1 MSENTQQPRVDV
13 SFVWNVLD
21 NVLHLTFMKNELGEV
36 MLPFVVLRRMDCI
49 LEPIAQ
55 KVRDT
60 FNQFKDKVN
69 PDKLDPILRRAAG
82 GRAFY
87 NVSNYTMEE
96 LLNDP
101 RNIDIN
107 FRQYLNGFN
116 SEVRDILENYQ
127 FDKVIARLIR
137 NKLLFAMIQEM
148 VALDLSEEK
157 YDNHMMGYVFEEII
171 RIANEENNQTA
182 GEHFT
187 PRDMIALM
195 SALLFS
201 PDAESLRHS
210 GIIRT
215 IYDPTCGTGGMVNLG
230 KKYILNKICEP
241 GGPAPTIVTYGQ
253 ELNEQSYAVAKS
265 EALITGEDAGN
276 IALGNTITEDRFP
289 TKRFHY
295 IMANPPY
302 GVTWKSMADF
312 VINES
317 MNPDG
322 RFYAGTPRT
331 SDGTLLFIQHM
342 LSKMEPDGSRI
353 GVVTNGSPL
362 FSGGAGSGE
371 SSIRKWILEND
382 WLETIVALPKDMFY
396 NTGIFTYIWILT
408 NKKSPERKGKVQ
420 LINAVDFCKPM
431 KRSLGNKRNM
441 LTTEPDPDGTPSHV
455 DQIKDLYMAFE
466 ENEYCKIFSNE
477 DFGYLQFTIE
487 QPQRDSKGKVK
498 MKAGKPVPDSSK
510 RDTENVPLDTNWG
523 EYFKAEVLPHIDP
536 ESWTDIMKTKIG
548 YEINFTRCF
557 YKFEPLR
564 PSEEIA
570 QDIRNREQNIVAL
583 FKSIFE

>member
-1 MSENTQQPRVDV
+1 MQQQPKVDV
-13 SFVWNVLD
+13 SFVWNILD
-21 NVLHLTFMKNELGEV
+21 NVLHLTFMKNELGDV
-36 MLPFVVLRRMDCI
+36 MLPFVVIRRMDCI
-49 LEPIAQ
+49 LAPSAK

-60 FNQFKDKVN
+60 FIQFKDKVN
-69 PDKLDPILRRAAG
+69 PDKIDPILRRAAG

-101 RNIDIN
+101 KNIDIN

-137 NKLLFAMIQEM
+137 NKLLFAMIQE
-148 VALDLSEEK
+148 VASLDLSEEK

-195 SALLFS
+195 SALLFT
-201 PDAESLRHS
+201 PDAHELRQS
-210 GIIRT
+210 GVIRT

-230 KKYILNKICEP
+230 KKYILNTICDAD
-241 GGPAPTIVTYGQ
+241 GPKPTIVTYGQ

-276 IALGNTITEDRFP
+276 IVLGNTITDDRFT

-302 GVTWKSMADF
+302 GVTWKSMSEY
-312 VINES
+312 VVNES
-317 MNPDG
+317 LNPDG
-322 RFYAGTPRT
+322 RFYAGTPRVN
-331 SDGTLLFIQHM
+331 DGQLLFIQHM
-342 LSKMEPDGSRI
+342 LSKMEDDGSRI

-371 SSIRKWILEND
+371 SNIRKWIIEND
-382 WLETIVALPKDMFY
+382 WLEALVALPKDMFY
-396 NTGIFTYIWILT
+396 NTGIFTYIWILS
-408 NKKSPERKGKVQ
+408 NKKSPERQGKIQ
-420 LINAVDFCKPM
+420 LINAVDFCTPAK
-431 KRSLGNKRNM
+431 KSLGSKRN
-441 LTTEPDPDGTPSHV
+441 EITPEHV
-455 DQIKDLYMAFE
+455 AQILDLYMAFE
-466 ENEYCKIFSNE
+466 ENEYSKIFSNE
-477 DFGYLQFTIE
+477 DFGYYQFTIE
-487 QPQRDSKGKVK
+487 QPMRDENGKVK
-498 MKAGKPVPDSSK
+498 KRAGTPVPDASK
-510 RDTENVPLDTNWG
+510 RDTENVPLSTDWHK
-523 EYFKAEVLPHIDP
+523 YFAAEVLPHIDP
-536 ESWTDIMKTKIG
+536 ESWTDIGKTKIG
-548 YEINFTRCF
+548 YEINFTRNF
-557 YKFEPLR
+557 YKFEALR
-564 PSEEIA
+564 PTDDIA
-570 QDIRNREQNIVAL
+570 DDIRTRHQHIVEL
-583 FKSIFE
+583 FKSLFD